1 MGKKSRGGCIANFMN
16 SKKQDE
22 DFTLKNDSERSTAEN
37 KGISATKK
45 KVTLDMIP
53 RLIEDIAN
61 CEETNSSTSTRAL
74 KMLFSLSEN
83 TASENQNR
91 SLMPRQGDSQLVPEL
106 LRFLCRCER
115 GSSEEYLALLVLNNI
130 SIPRE
135 NKYFVAIDCDSVN
148 ILSRLLCIDPS
159 CHLVSI
165 ILVNLTFTD
174 EELRKEL
181 LDPKRPIEML
191 EALVYVFKILT
202 EEKYKSNP
210 PIDPSVD
217 IKNLSPL
224 KLLSSLIEENK
235 KQISKATDIDEEKSE
250 DESSKQIFNP
260 TNVRHDDTAKWCLSA
275 IKNLSRSPTDIFA
288 ANAIVASGIVPLLLR
303 IVTVGS
309 DSEQNKPLPVGSNA
323 DEQSSSLNN
332 DEVPDTTLEP
342 VDNVIS
348 EDAGLS
354 IEFRNEPFSWDAN
367 SLQDTALLILLNLAV
382 ISSVRSTLRAEL
394 AIPIIF
400 QIAQYSSNTVKTRSI
415 TSHEECQMNFQCI
428 KARMIL
434 ALLVGSEGL
443 LGKTFVKMNAVQ
455 SRKKISGST
464 MVMMGTEAAHLIEIL
479 GDCLHNRGKK
489 GDGGY
494 TAATFN
500 IKTLLCVV
508 HCLLF
513 SDVNAKT
520 LYAIGGMKINSLL
533 MKAMALYSLQSE
545 YSLDK
550 DAAEHACCS
559 LYLLSNFGFT
569 GSFLPPHFSE
579 EIVGKVLRN
588 HLKHEVGSHAATQLQ
603 LRLSYLLF
611 DGVLEESS
619 IDPVSSKKDFELNAE
634 LLKSLK
640 ALDNE
645 KNKIGTKPLESV
657 FGRSVIRKNIVTD
670 KDSKSDM
677 WESKISIITFPNAL
691 IAACDL
697 SRHIHEIYQTEL
709 PSDVFIANN
718 IVKSADG
725 NVAKT
730 FNYHWIWVDEFDS
743 TFRKLEEEKIE
754 VPKGSKFQKMITS
767 FRSKTIGDGSQP
779 LSMFGCGCSDDFSK
793 DIHS

>member
-1 MGKKSRGGCIANFMN
+1 MSSKSKFGCLGSFIK
-16 SKKQDE
+16 SKKEDE
-22 DFTLKNDSERSTAEN
+22 DNTIKNDSERSTAEN
-37 KGISATKK
+37 KEISATKK

-61 CEETNSSTSTRAL
+61 CEETNGNTSTRAL
-74 KMLFSLSEN
+74 KMLFSLSEDN
-83 TASENQNR
+83 ISENQNR
-91 SLMPRQGDSQLVPEL
+91 SLMPRYGDSQLVPEL

-135 NKYFVAIDCDSVN
+135 NKYFIAIDCDSVN

-174 EELRKEL
+174 EKLRKEL
-181 LDPKRPIEML
+181 LDPKRPIEL
-191 EALVYVFKILT
+191 LDALVYVFKILT

-210 PIDPSVD
+210 PIDASVD
-217 IKNLSPL
+217 IKTLSPQ
-224 KLLSSLIEENK
+224 KLLSSLMEEDN
-235 KQISKATDIDEEKSE
+235 KQISKGTDIDEEKSG
-250 DESSKQIFNP
+250 DESTKQIFNS
-260 TNVRHDDTAKWCLSA
+260 TNVLHEDTAKWCLSA
-275 IKNLSRSPTDIFA
+275 IKNLSRSPKDTFA

-309 DSEQNKPLPVGSNA
+309 DFEQNKPLPVGSNA

-332 DEVPDTTLEP
+332 DEVPDTTLEL
-342 VDNVIS
+342 VDNINS
-348 EDAGLS
+348 KDAGLS
-354 IEFRNEPFSWDAN
+354 IDFRNEPFTWNAN
-367 SLQDTALLILLNLAV
+367 SLQDTALLILLNLAA
-382 ISSVRSTLRAEL
+382 ISSVRSILRAEL

-400 QIAQYSSNTVKTRSI
+400 QIAQYSSNTVKTKDLTYDEDSK
-415 TSHEECQMNFQCI
+415 MKLQCI

-434 ALLVGSEGL
+434 ALLIGSEGI
-443 LGKTFVKMNAVQ
+443 LGKTLVKMNAVQ
-455 SRKKISGST
+455 SRKKLPGST
-464 MVMMGTEAAHLIEIL
+464 IVMMGTEAAHLIEIL

-489 GDGGY
+489 GNGGY

-508 HCLLF
+508 HCLLN

-569 GSFLPPHFSE
+569 GSFLPPHMSE

-611 DGVLEESS
+611 DGVLEDSS
-619 IDPVSSKKDFELNAE
+619 IDPVSSEKDFEFNAE

-645 KNKIGTKPLESV
+645 TNKIGTKPLENI

-670 KDSKSDM
+670 KDSKSAM
-677 WESKISIITFPNAL
+677 WESKNATVTFPNAL
-691 IAACDL
+691 LAACDL
-697 SRHIHEIYQTEL
+697 SRQIHEIYQTEL

-725 NVAKT
+725 DVAET

-743 TFRKLEEEKIE
+743 TFRELEEEKIE

-767 FRSKTIGDGSQP
+767 FRSKTIGDGTES
-779 LSMFGCGCSDDFSK
+779 LSMFGCGCSDSK
-793 DIHS
+793 ENYS